1 MPDDQRPVSAS
12 FPRVWVPRGEV
23 HFVKPWERPDNPFG
37 NYRVFP
43 AVDEFASRVV
53 ATFEE
58 IGRRLDG
65 AWRAL
70 RGDRCMPDSWWYD
83 RD

>member
-1 MPDDQRPVSAS
+1 MLPDDQRPVSAS
-12 FPRVWVPRGEV
+12 LPRIGVPRGEI
-23 HFVKPWERPDNPFG
+23 HYVKPWECPDNPFG

-43 AVDEFASRVV
+43 AADEFASRVD

-58 IGRRLDG
+58 IRRRVVG

-70 RGDRCMPDSWWYD
+70 RGDWYD
-83 RD
+83 D